1 MIEIVRTFSN
11 VKKLEDYI
19 RWLQDNSRTPDEF
32 YGKLEK
38 LAGCKANGMIMN
50 LVFFMVVAFMLG
62 AAAGVAT
69 AK

>member
-38 LAGCKANGMIMN
+38 LAGCKVNGIEGTYDYGD
-50 LVFFMVVAFMLG
+50 LCELA
-62 AAAGVAT
+62 
-69 AK
+69 